1 MSHWVSHSSNSIGC
15 SGPLVSTACHLSRI
29 ILEGLAFRSSGRRWL
44 VYLNRV
50 IHAIIFLLQ
59 LARIDQFSMAS
70 KTLLLIPA
78 LATAALGNVLD
89 LDIKV
94 RNGYVCEV

>member
-1 MSHWVSHSSNSIGC
+1 
-15 SGPLVSTACHLSRI
+15 
-29 ILEGLAFRSSGRRWL
+29 
-44 VYLNRV
+44 
-50 IHAIIFLLQ
+50 
-59 LARIDQFSMAS
+59 MAS